1 MKTATTYIPDSYKL
15 VYNLDEVK
23 KTFAQFKLQSA
34 QKPLLSDLIRLEKNN
49 GYNSISG
56 ANLLLRIRNA
66 TNWSKCT
73 LTGLRPMETDDFYY
87 SDLPIQGV
95 KSLCVIKY
103 LSDAGT
109 IEIRVCKQFY
119 PHNVTDRNRLINY
132 LIQNF

>member
-1 MKTATTYIPDSYKL
+1 MKTATIYIPDSYKL
-15 VYNLDEVK
+15 AYTLDEVK

-34 QKPLLSDLIRLEKNN
+34 EKPLLSELIRLERNN

-73 LTGLRPMETDDFYY
+73 LSGLRPTETDNFYY
-87 SDLPIQGV
+87 SDLPINGV
-95 KSLCVIKY
+95 KSLCVVKY
-103 LSDAGT
+103 SDGET
-109 IEIRVCKQFY
+109 IEVRACKQFY
-119 PHNVTDRNRLINY
+119 PLNPTDRTRLVKH

>member
-15 VYNLDEVK
+15 TYILDEVK

-34 QKPLLSDLIRLEKNN
+34 EKPLLSEFIRLEKNN
-49 GYNSISG
+49 GYNNTTG

-73 LTGLRPMETDDFYY
+73 LTGLRPTETDNFYY

-103 LSDAGT
+103 LSDVGT
-109 IEIRVCKQFY
+109 IEIRACKQFY
-119 PHNVTDRNRLINY
+119 PHNATDRTRLVKH

>member
-1 MKTATTYIPDSYKL
+1 MATTYIPDSYKL
-15 VYNLDEVK
+15 AYKIDEVK

-34 QKPLLSDLIRLEKNN
+34 EKPLLSELVRVEKNN
-49 GYNSISG
+49 GFNSISG

-66 TNWSKCT
+66 TNWKTCKI
-73 LTGLRPMETDDFYY
+73 TGMRPTQTDNFYY
-87 SDLPIQGV
+87 SDLPINGV

-109 IEIRVCKQFY
+109 IEIRACKQFY
-119 PHNVTDRNRLINY
+119 PRNPTDRTRLINH